1 MGVHLGHAHTH
12 DILSLHMQI
21 DLPRGHSK
29 NLLDHEVALQRLG
42 HDKILQMTN
51 QSGFDLLAKL
61 IVLTDRLNEAPHQL
75 IPLIL
80 EQFMPT
86 DSRFETGF

>member
-12 DILSLHMQI
+12 DILCFHMQI
-21 DLPRGHSK
+21 DFPHGHSK
-29 NLLDHEVALQRLG
+29 DFLDHEVALQRLG
-42 HDKILQMTN
+42 HDKILKVTD

-61 IVLTDRLNEAPHQL
+61 IILTDRLNEAPHQL
-75 IPLIL
+75 IPLVL